1 MKSFKT
7 LFALVLIV
15 LGSIGVFAQTN
26 TKATVMGKVVDDT
39 GAALPGV
46 AVVFTN
52 VDTGYKRSVVTAEDG
67 RFQAPYL
74 PLGKYNVE
82 ASLSGF
88 SKYTA
93 KNLTLRLGDVIT
105 LNVTLKPENL
115 EETITVT
122 AEAPLI
128 EVNKVDVESKID
140 DQYIESLPVNGRDFK
155 DFVMLTP
162 GVVEAAGDRVAGEG
176 TRGIM
181 NNLQIDGAGYNSTF
195 FGEQRG
201 STRIPFTFSQ
211 ETIKEFN
218 VIQNG
223 YSAQYGDASGLII
236 NAVTKSGS
244 NEYKGSAWWFKRKNE
259 WMSSYAPNERYTS
272 EDLDKRKV
280 PEFDLDQFGFTFS
293 GPIIKDKLF
302 FFFSYDGQRK
312 DSSFLSEFKE
322 GPGEK
327 PDHQNLSD
335 FRALFPEIVKAN
347 EGWWPTTEDN
357 DVYFLKLDWNINE
370 DNHLTFRINYQ
381 DFDAENG
388 TNTRY
393 HTSGNTS
400 NGLETDTSLSIV
412 AELTSVLNENMYN
425 DLRVQYAR
433 EQRPRYANSTEMMEV
448 VIGYYN
454 AVFGQN
460 NFLPNGLDED
470 TVEIMDDFT
479 WMVGDHTIKAGFRYA
494 NFKYDDYFFRY
505 QGGSAA
511 FYDNYYHGRLIRNGY
526 ENFIRWMN
534 GEELTRYDG
543 KYTQSFSS
551 IDGRVDYNSDEYA
564 LYIEDEWQ
572 VTDKLFMTAG
582 LRWEAQYYDDMINP
596 NPALQNVDLPD
607 YTGYTAG
614 GYNLQQIPDDSDNIA
629 PRFALTYDIKGD
641 GSQLIRFGAGYF
653 YSRTP
658 SLLVANAMLTN
669 GINVVRMEFH
679 PGDALFPTN
688 PYDRIDPSELTPE
701 NSKSPTVFFFAP
713 DFENPYTFKTSLS
726 YEAKLNENWKFG
738 IDLKYTRGYHFERK
752 LDVNLGIKDSDHDGV
767 QDTDDCG
774 RPLWDYRHRPN
785 RDFWQMIMF
794 KSDAESKASSI
805 TFRIEKRYADRWS
818 MFASYTLTSAY
829 DNDTNERSVSSS
841 SSFPTNPL
849 DLMADWGR
857 SDYYHKG
864 MFKLSFTVD
873 IGWGVKLSGYHRFYT
888 GRPWSAYA
896 GTDANGDYYRNDR
909 ACVDGVVEARNTR
922 RQPNFSQTD
931 LRLSKAFRIWKG
943 QTIEFM
949 IDCFNV
955 FDKANR
961 WTTNTNIRSS
971 YFGTLNNSTY
981 TPRTVQL
988 GLKYRF

>member
-7 LFALVLIV
+7 LFALMLIV
-15 LGSIGVFAQTN
+15 LGSLGVFAQVN

-39 GAALPGV
+39 GAPLPGV
-46 AVVFTN
+46 AVLLTN
-52 VDTGYKRSVVTAEDG
+52 TETGYKRSVVTDENG

-93 KNLTLRLGDVIT
+93 KNLELTLGDVIT
-105 LNVTLKPENL
+105 LNITLKPEKL

-128 EVNKVDVESKID
+128 EVNKVDVESKIS

-155 DFVMLTP
+155 DFVLLTP

-244 NEYKGSAWWFKRKNE
+244 NEYKGSAWWYKRKNE
-259 WMSSYAPNERYTS
+259 WMSSYAPNEYIQ
-272 EDLDKRKV
+272 DLEKRQV

-312 DSSFLSEFKE
+312 DLTSYREFRPNAGIDE
-322 GPGEK
+322 
-327 PDHQNLSD
+327 
-335 FRALFPEIVKAN
+335 FREMFPEIVKAN
-347 EGWWPTTEDN
+347 EGWWPGTEDN

-370 DNHLTFRINYQ
+370 DHHLTFRINYQ
-381 DFDAENG
+381 DFEAING
-388 TNTRY
+388 TNKYR
-393 HTSGNTS
+393 TSGITN
-400 NGLETDTSLSIV
+400 NGVEKDKSLSIV

-433 EQRPRYANSTEMMEV
+433 EERPRYANTTDMMEV
-448 VIGYYN
+448 VIGYYD
-454 AVFGQN
+454 ATFGQN

-479 WMVGDHTIKAGFRYA
+479 WMLGDHTIKAGFRYA
-494 NFKYDDYFFRY
+494 HYKYDDYFFRY
-505 QGGSAA
+505 QGGRIS
-511 FYDNYYHGRLIRNGY
+511 FYGNYYD
-526 ENFIRWMN
+526 FIAWADDDPNTNPSRF
-534 GEELTRYDG
+534 Y
-543 KYTQSFSS
+543 KYTQAFSD

-564 LYIEDEWQ
+564 LYVEDEWQ
-572 VTDKLFMTAG
+572 VTDKLFVTAG

-596 NPALQNVDLPD
+596 NPALMNVDLPE
-607 YTGYTAG
+607 YTGYTGG

-669 GINVVRMEFH
+669 GINVVRMDFY
-679 PGDALFPTN
+679 PGDALFPHDLT
-688 PYDRIDPSELTPE
+688 DRINPNEITPE
-701 NSKSPTVFFFAP
+701 NQRPPTVMIFAP

-752 LDVNLGIKDSDHDGV
+752 LDVNLGIKDADHDGV

-774 RPLWDYRHRPN
+774 RLLWDSRHRPN
-785 RDFWQMIMF
+785 GDFGQMIMF
-794 KSDAESKASSI
+794 KSDAESKASSV
-805 TFRIEKRYADRWS
+805 TFRIEKKYADRWG

-841 SSFPTNPL
+841 SSFPTNPA
-849 DLMADWGR
+849 DLMTDWGR

-888 GRPWSAYA
+888 GRPWSAVA
-896 GTDANGDYYRNDR
+896 GYDANGDYYRNDR

-922 RQPNFSQTD
+922 RQPNFAQTD
-931 LRLSKAFRIWKG
+931 LRLSKVFRIWRG
-943 QTIEFM
+943 QTLEFI

-955 FDKANR
+955 FDRANR
-961 WTTNTNIRSS
+961 WTTNYDIRKS

-981 TPRTVQL
+981 TPRTFQL
-988 GLKYRF
+988 GIKYRF

>member
-7 LFALVLIV
+7 LFALMLIV
-15 LGSIGVFAQTN
+15 LGSIGVFAQVN

-39 GAALPGV
+39 GAPLPGV
-46 AVVFTN
+46 TVLLTN
-52 VDTGYKRSVVTAEDG
+52 VETGYKRSVVTDENG

-82 ASLSGF
+82 ASLAGF

-93 KNLTLRLGDVIT
+93 KNLTLSLGDVIT
-105 LNVTLKPENL
+105 LNITLKPEKL

-128 EVNKVDVESKID
+128 EVNKVDVESKIS

-162 GVVEAAGDRVAGEG
+162 GVVEAAGNRVAGEG

-223 YSAQYGDASGLII
+223 YSAQYGDASGIII

-244 NEYKGSAWWFKRKNE
+244 NEYKGSAWWYKRKNE
-259 WMSSYAPNERYTS
+259 WMSSYAPNEYIK
-272 EDLDKRKV
+272 DLAKRQV

-312 DSSFLSEFKE
+312 DLTSYREFRPNAGIDE
-322 GPGEK
+322 FRQMF
-327 PDHQNLSD
+327 PD
-335 FRALFPEIVKAN
+335 IVKAN
-347 EGWWPTTEDN
+347 EGWWPGTEDN

-370 DNHLTFRINYQ
+370 DHHLTFRINYQ
-381 DFDAENG
+381 DFEAVNG
-388 TNTRY
+388 TNKYR
-393 HTSGNTS
+393 TSGITN
-400 NGLETDTSLSIV
+400 NGLEKDKSLSIV

-433 EQRPRYANSTEMMEV
+433 EQRPRYANTTDMMEV
-448 VIGYYN
+448 VIGYYD

-479 WMVGDHTIKAGFRYA
+479 WMLGDHTIKAGFRYA

-505 QGGSAA
+505 QGGRIS
-511 FYDNYYHGRLIRNGY
+511 FYGNYYD
-526 ENFIRWMN
+526 FIAWADDDPNTNPRKF
-534 GEELTRYDG
+534 Y
-543 KYTQSFSS
+543 KYTQSFSD
-551 IDGRVDYNSDEYA
+551 IDGRVNYNSDEFA

-572 VTDKLFMTAG
+572 VTDKLFIAAG

-596 NPALQNVDLPD
+596 NPDLMNVDLPE

-669 GINVVRMEFH
+669 GINVVRMDFY
-679 PGDALFPTN
+679 PGDPLFPHDLT
-688 PYDRIDPSELTPE
+688 DRIDPSELTPE
-701 NSKSPTVFFFAP
+701 NQRPPTVYFFAP

-752 LDVNLGIKDSDHDGV
+752 LDVNLGIKDADHDGV

-774 RPLWDYRHRPN
+774 RLLWDYRHRPN
-785 RDFWQMIMF
+785 RDFGQMIMF
-794 KSDAESKASSI
+794 KSDAESKASSV

-841 SSFPTNPL
+841 SSFPTNPAN
-849 DLMADWGR
+849 LMDDWGR

-888 GRPWSAYA
+888 GRPWSILD
-896 GTDANGDYYRNDR
+896 GGDANGDYYRNDR
-909 ACVDGVVEARNTR
+909 ACIDGVVVARNTK

-931 LRLSKAFRIWKG
+931 LRLSKVFRIWRG
-943 QTIEFM
+943 QTLEFM

-961 WTTNTNIRSS
+961 TTTNYYYGSRW
-971 YFGTLNNSTY
+971 FGTLNHSTL
-981 TPRTVQL
+981 TPRTLQL
-988 GLKYRF
+988 GVKYRF

>member
-1 MKSFKT
+1 M
-7 LFALVLIV
+7 LIV
-15 LGSIGVFAQTN
+15 LSSIGVFAQVN
-26 TKATVMGKVVDDT
+26 TKATVMGKVVDNT
-39 GAALPGV
+39 GAPLPGV
-46 AVVFTN
+46 TVLLTN
-52 VDTGYKRSVVTAEDG
+52 VETGYKRSVVTDENG

-82 ASLSGF
+82 ASLAGF

-93 KNLTLRLGDVIT
+93 KNLTLSLGDVIT
-105 LNVTLKPENL
+105 LNITLKPEKL

-128 EVNKVDVESKID
+128 EVNKVDVESKISD
-140 DQYIESLPVNGRDFK
+140 IYIESLPVNGRDFK
-155 DFVMLTP
+155 DFVLLTP
-162 GVVEAAGDRVAGEG
+162 GVVEAAGDRVASEG
-176 TRGIM
+176 ARGIM

-244 NEYKGSAWWFKRKNE
+244 NEYKGSAWWYKRKNE
-259 WMSSYAPNERYTS
+259 WMSSYAPNEYLK
-272 EDLDKRKV
+272 DLKDRQV

-312 DSSFLSEFKE
+312 DLTSFRQFRPNAGIDEFRE
-322 GPGEK
+322 MF
-327 PDHQNLSD
+327 PD
-335 FRALFPEIVKAN
+335 IVKAN
-347 EGWWPTTEDN
+347 EGWWPGTEDN

-370 DNHLTFRINYQ
+370 DHHLTFRLNYQ
-381 DFDAENG
+381 DFEAING
-388 TNTRY
+388 TNNYR
-393 HTSGNTS
+393 TSGITN
-400 NGLETDTSLSIV
+400 NGTEKDKSLSIV
-412 AELTSVLNENMYN
+412 VELTSVLNENMYN

-433 EQRPRYANSTEMMEV
+433 EQRPRYANTTDIMEV
-448 VIGYYN
+448 VIGYYD

-479 WMVGDHTIKAGFRYA
+479 WMLGDHTIKAGFRYA
-494 NFKYDDYFFRY
+494 NYKYDDYFFRY
-505 QGGSAA
+505 QGGRIS
-511 FYDNYYHGRLIRNGY
+511 FYGNYYD
-526 ENFIRWMN
+526 FIAWADDDPATNPSRF
-534 GEELTRYDG
+534 Y
-543 KYTQSFSS
+543 KYTQSFSN

-572 VTDKLFMTAG
+572 VTDKLFVTAG

-596 NPALQNVDLPD
+596 NPALMNVDLPA

-669 GINVVRMEFH
+669 GINVVRMDFY
-679 PGDALFPTN
+679 PGDPLFPNDLT
-688 PYDRIDPSELTPE
+688 DRINPNELTPE
-701 NSKSPTVFFFAP
+701 NQRPPTVYFFAP
-713 DFENPYTFKTSLS
+713 DFENPYTFKTSLT

-752 LDVNLGIKDSDHDGV
+752 LDVNLGIKDADHDGV

-774 RPLWDYRHRPN
+774 RLLWDSWNRPN
-785 RDFWQMIMF
+785 SEFGQMIMF
-794 KSDAESKASSI
+794 KSDAESKASSV

-818 MFASYTLTSAY
+818 MFASYTLSSAY

-841 SSFPTNPL
+841 SSFPTNPA

-896 GTDANGDYYRNDR
+896 GYDANGDYYRNDR
-909 ACVDGVVEARNTR
+909 PCIDGEIEARNTR
-922 RQPNFSQTD
+922 RQPNFAQTD
-931 LRLSKAFRIWKG
+931 LRLSKVFRIWKG
-943 QTIEFM
+943 QTLEFM

-955 FDKANR
+955 FDRANR
-961 WTTNTNIRSS
+961 WTTNYDITKS

-981 TPRTVQL
+981 TPRTFQL

>member
-7 LFALVLIV
+7 LFALMLIV
-15 LGSIGVFAQTN
+15 LGSLGVFAQVN

-39 GAALPGV
+39 GAPLPGV
-46 AVVFTN
+46 AVLLTN
-52 VDTGYKRSVVTAEDG
+52 TETGYKRSVVTDENG

-93 KNLTLRLGDVIT
+93 KNLELTLGDVIT
-105 LNVTLKPENL
+105 LNITLKPEKL

-128 EVNKVDVESKID
+128 EVNKVDVESKIS

-155 DFVMLTP
+155 DFVLLTP

-244 NEYKGSAWWFKRKNE
+244 NEYKGSAWWYKRKNE
-259 WMSSYAPNERYTS
+259 WMSSYAPNEYIQ
-272 EDLDKRKV
+272 DLEKRQV

-312 DSSFLSEFKE
+312 DLTSYREFDPA
-322 GPGEK
+322 PGIDE
-327 PDHQNLSD
+327 
-335 FRALFPEIVKAN
+335 FREMFPEIVKAN
-347 EGWWPTTEDN
+347 EGWWPGTEDN

-370 DNHLTFRINYQ
+370 DHHLTFRINYQ
-381 DFDAENG
+381 DFEAING
-388 TNTRY
+388 TNRY
-393 HTSGNTS
+393 RTSGITN
-400 NGLETDTSLSIV
+400 NGIEKDKSLSIV

-433 EQRPRYANSTEMMEV
+433 EQRPRYANTTDIMEV
-448 VIGYYN
+448 VIGYYD
-454 AVFGQN
+454 ATFGQN

-479 WMVGDHTIKAGFRYA
+479 WMLGDHTIKAGFRYA
-494 NFKYDDYFFRY
+494 NFKYNDYFFRY
-505 QGGSAA
+505 QGGRIS
-511 FYDNYYHGRLIRNGY
+511 FYGNYYD
-526 ENFIRWMN
+526 FIAWADDDPNTNPSRF
-534 GEELTRYDG
+534 Y
-543 KYTQSFSS
+543 KYTQSFSD

-572 VTDKLFMTAG
+572 VTDKLFVTAG

-596 NPALQNVDLPD
+596 NPALMNVDLPE

-669 GINVVRMEFH
+669 GINVVRMDFY
-679 PGDALFPTN
+679 PGDELFPHDLT
-688 PYDRIDPSELTPE
+688 DRIDPSELTPE
-701 NSKSPTVFFFAP
+701 NQRPPTVFFFAP

-752 LDVNLGIKDSDHDGV
+752 LDVNLGIKDADHDGV

-774 RPLWDYRHRPN
+774 RLLWDSRHRPN
-785 RDFWQMIMF
+785 GDFGQMIMF
-794 KSDAESKASSI
+794 KSDAESKASSV
-805 TFRIEKRYADRWS
+805 TFRIEKKYADRWG

-841 SSFPTNPL
+841 SSFPTNPA

-888 GRPWSAYA
+888 GRPWSAVA
-896 GTDANGDYYRNDR
+896 GYDANGDYYRNDR

-922 RQPNFSQTD
+922 RQPNFAQTD
-931 LRLSKAFRIWKG
+931 LRLSKVFRIWRG
-943 QTIEFM
+943 QTLEFI

-955 FDKANR
+955 FDRANR
-961 WTTNTNIRSS
+961 WTTNYDIRKS

-981 TPRTVQL
+981 TPRTFQL
-988 GLKYRF
+988 GIKYRF